1 MSYSCRCFSGNAL
14 FITVSYPGSMD
25 HSRVPNDRD
34 LHSAS
39 RPATIPCFLYCQ
51 SSQCPIACL
60 DVHTAGPAPDC
71 LLSEGQ
77 HGVTLLSR
85 CSGGL
90 IPLQLYFV
98 PQTVQNSVH
107 LISSSK
113 KRREHNGE
121 NYLYNST
128 QRFQDLEKIALFS
141 RGLTKVLLSSTSVA
155 LHIQNCSSRALRST
169 KSIRSKSSPHPG
181 GLWWP
186 QQGVCSLR
194 FW

>member
-1 MSYSCRCFSGNAL
+1 MSYSCRCFSGNAP

-25 HSRVPNDRD
+25 HSRVPNDRA

-39 RPATIPCFLYCQ
+39 MPVTIPCFQHSQ

-60 DVHTAGPAPDC
+60 AVHTAGPAPDC

-90 IPLQLYFV
+90 ILLQLYLV
-98 PQTVQNSVH
+98 PWTVQNSVH
-107 LISSSK
+107 LISSSR
-113 KRREHNGE
+113 KRREHNGK
-121 NYLYNST
+121 NYLYSST

-141 RGLTKVLLSSTSVA
+141 GGLTKVLLSSTSVA
-155 LHIQNCSSRALRST
+155 LYIQNCSGRALRNPQST
-169 KSIRSKSSPHPG
+169 KIYKK
-181 GLWWP
+181 
-186 QQGVCSLR
+186 
-194 FW
+194 

>member
-1 MSYSCRCFSGNAL
+1 MSWVWFSGNFVKCVYITYICYMIYMHLKAFWDIYVYISQKESAWKRKEIVGKRLFQYSQLFLIQNCHSLYLLIIKSKNCHYVLRDSMSYSCRCFSGNVL

-71 LLSEGQ
+71 LLSEEQ

-90 IPLQLYFV
+90 IPL
-98 PQTVQNSVH
+98 
-107 LISSSK
+107 
-113 KRREHNGE
+113 
-121 NYLYNST
+121 
-128 QRFQDLEKIALFS
+128 
-141 RGLTKVLLSSTSVA
+141 
-155 LHIQNCSSRALRST
+155 
-169 KSIRSKSSPHPG
+169 
-181 GLWWP
+181 
-186 QQGVCSLR
+186 
-194 FW
+194 

>member
-1 MSYSCRCFSGNAL
+1 MSWVWFSGNFVKCVYITYICYMIYMHLKAFWDIYVYISQKESAWKRKKIVGKRLFQYSQLFLIQNCHSLYLLIIKSKNCHYVLRDSMSYSCRCFSGNAL

-25 HSRVPNDRD
+25 HSRVPNDRA

-51 SSQCPIACL
+51 SSQCPTACL

-90 IPLQLYFV
+90 IPL
-98 PQTVQNSVH
+98 
-107 LISSSK
+107 
-113 KRREHNGE
+113 
-121 NYLYNST
+121 
-128 QRFQDLEKIALFS
+128 
-141 RGLTKVLLSSTSVA
+141 
-155 LHIQNCSSRALRST
+155 
-169 KSIRSKSSPHPG
+169 
-181 GLWWP
+181 
-186 QQGVCSLR
+186 
-194 FW
+194 